1 MADDIPIVQLT
12 PQSLD
17 DYFEAG
23 IPTLHLVSREPFCE
37 LRIDPGAESYEVF
50 TRASGTEPDIVGLQR
65 VTVDRVA
72 GQDGE
77 MFRLRID
84 ARDLRYEA
92 YGLVVAVVES
102 MRGGA
107 GFAAAV
113 GAALAN
119 FRTIIAGRRR
129 LSTDQ
134 QLGLI
139 GELLVVRRL
148 LEVVGEVDLVD
159 WWLGPLAEQHDFAF
173 PSADVEVKTT
183 TSERRVHVISG
194 VGQLQ
199 PNPGRDLWLLS
210 VQLTRAGGADGV
222 SLAGL
227 VGDLRARLASRR
239 ERFLQHLVG
248 LGWRDDDADLYLDR
262 YLLRS
267 RPQVYRVDDDFP
279 AITARRLAASVPHP
293 ELVSAVS
300 YRVDVTN
307 REPGDPGAP
316 LSVYLEDPEGA
327 HG

>member
-1 MADDIPIVQLT
+1 MADGSPIAQLT

-17 DYFEAG
+17 EYFGSG
-23 IPTLHLVSREPFCE
+23 IPTFHVVSREPLCE
-37 LRIDPGAESYEVF
+37 LRIDPGAEIYEVF
-50 TRASGTEPDIVGLQR
+50 TPAAGASPDIVGLQR
-65 VTVDRVA
+65 VSVDRVTGA
-72 GQDGE
+72 EGE

-107 GFAAAV
+107 SFAAAT
-113 GAALAN
+113 GAALAG
-119 FRTIIAGRRR
+119 FRAIIAGRRR
-129 LSTDQ
+129 LSTEQ

-139 GELLVVRRL
+139 GELLVVRNL
-148 LEVVGEVDLVD
+148 LGVVGEVDLVE

-173 PSADVEVKTT
+173 PGMDVEVKTT

-199 PNPGRDLWLLS
+199 PNPGRALWLVSL
-210 VQLTRAGGADGV
+210 QMTRAGGADGV

-227 VGDLRARLASRR
+227 VDDVRNRLSARR

-248 LGWRDDDADLYLDR
+248 LGWRDEDADLYRDR
-262 YLLRS
+262 YLMRS
-267 RPQVYRVDDDFP
+267 RPLAYPVDDDFP
-279 AITARRLAASVPHP
+279 AITARRLASSVPHP
-293 ELVSAVS
+293 ELVSALT

-307 REPGDPGAP
+307 RLPGDPGAP
-316 LSVYLEDPEGA
+316 LTAFLDHPERA
-327 HG
+327 YV